1 MNNLLIVPIAV
12 PLVTAMALVFLQ
24 KRPGVQLFAAIG
36 SLLASLA
43 AAGMLIVQNKTEGI
57 QTLHVGGWEA
67 PFGITLVA
75 DMTASL
81 LVAAALVIGICCL
94 LFARD
99 PALAG
104 HHRHYFMPLMLILV
118 VGTNGSFLTGDM
130 FNLFVFFE
138 VTLIASYVLLSL
150 GGTKTQLRESI
161 KYVLINMVASTVF
174 VVAVA
179 YLYSLFGTLNMAHLA
194 ERAAEAGRDGLVT
207 VVGLLFLVVFA
218 TKAALLLFFWL
229 PGPYG
234 APPMAV
240 AALFAALLTKVG
252 IYAILRMFTLI
263 FIHQP
268 EVTRTVLLAMGALTM
283 LLGALGALGHWGI
296 RKILAYNVILS
307 VGFIVFGIA
316 LADGESL
323 AGTLFYLLHDMIVK
337 AWLFI
342 LGGAVIAIAGT
353 DRLREI
359 KGLIRYRPQLG
370 WMFLLA
376 AMSVA
381 GVPPLSGFTG
391 KLLILKSGVGA
402 GEYTVSV
409 IGLAT
414 SLLAFYSLLKV
425 FILSFWG
432 ETLLNEGEQHA
443 TGRNAVLP
451 GLVLAALSLG
461 LGIGSGAVLD
471 WLEPAVGT
479 LLNPSVYIDA
489 VLGAGIR

>member
-12 PLVTAMALVFLQ
+12 PLVAAMVLVFLQ
-24 KRPGVQLFAAIG
+24 KRPRLQLAIAIG
-36 SLLASLA
+36 ALLVALA
-43 AAGMLIVQNKTEGI
+43 AAGTLMIQNKTEGI
-57 QTLHVGGWEA
+57 QTLHIGGWEA

-75 DMTASL
+75 DMTSVL
-81 LVAAALVIGICCL
+81 LVAAALVIGVCCL
-94 LFARD
+94 LFAWD

-104 HHRHYFMPLMLILV
+104 HHRHYLFPLMLLLV
-118 VGTNGSFLTGDM
+118 VGVNGSFLTGDL

-179 YLYSLFGTLNMAHLA
+179 YLYALFGTLNMAHLA
-194 ERAAEAGRDGLVT
+194 ERAAEAGPDGLVT

-229 PGPYG
+229 PGPYS

-252 IYAILRMFTLI
+252 IYAILRTFTLI

-268 EVTRTVLLAMGALTM
+268 EVTGTVLTAMGALTM
-283 LLGALGALGHWGI
+283 LLGALGAVSHWSI
-296 RKILAYNVILS
+296 RRILAYNVILS
-307 VGFIVFGIA
+307 VGFIIFGIA
-316 LADGESL
+316 LADEESL
-323 AGTLFYLLHDMIVK
+323 AGALFYLLHDMVTK

-342 LGGAVIAIAGT
+342 LGGAIIAIAGT
-353 DRLREI
+353 DRLRDI

-376 AMSVA
+376 AMAVA
-381 GVPPLSGFTG
+381 GVPPLSGFIG

-402 GEYTVSV
+402 GQFTVSI
-409 IGLAT
+409 IGLVT
-414 SLLAFYSLLKV
+414 SLIAFYSLLRV

-451 GLVLAALSLG
+451 GLVLAALSVGLG
-461 LGIGSGAVLD
+461 LGSGVVLE
-471 WLEPAVGT
+471 WLEPAVRT
-479 LLNPSVYIDA
+479 LTDPAVYIEA
-489 VLGAGIR
+489 VLGTAVR